1 MTDTKGW
8 VDEVEVMDLYLAS
21 YYLVRGCTVARVDCI
36 PTGRDYRC
44 EIVMKGASDLIYAVQ
59 DEFFH
64 NRATVNLLA
73 FRDAY
78 NQVNGLL
85 RQAKKSYE
93 KDSRGG
99 AQGGTAA
106 GGGI

>member
-1 MTDTKGW
+1 MMGTEGW
-8 VDEVEVMDLYLAS
+8 DDEIEVMDLYLAS
-21 YYLVRGCTVARVDCI
+21 YYLVRGCVVARVSCI
-36 PTGRDYRC
+36 PTGKDYRC
-44 EIVMKGASDLIYAVQ
+44 SIVMKGASELIYSAQ
-59 DEFFH
+59 AEFFN

-93 KDSRGG
+93 RATRGG
-99 AQGGTAA
+99 EL
-106 GGGI
+106 